1 MSYAILTC
9 QPAKF
14 VAYLIFK
21 EFLADIK
28 LSEMISALSNFE
40 NICAFCLKNWQN
52 TQQLPPNFYLVSKLS
67 QLHKQ

>member
-40 NICAFCLKNWQN
+40 NMW
-52 TQQLPPNFYLVSKLS
+52 PEKLAKHS
-67 QLHKQ
+67 TIAS